1 MTGRQ
6 IGMLVILAVL
16 LFLVVSVTLVFALDF
31 LDGSLIFDLPIGPST
46 RTVDEA
52 EGTPSP
58 VAPGYETSLPAL
70 DTPSSPGT
78 ETALANST
86 VQTSTPAT
94 QTATPGQPLTPPAD
108 ICALLDLR
116 FLSATS
122 NIAAWRLQNDSGVAL
137 TITRIEI
144 DWPKSNDAIFN
155 AFLDGKVI
163 WSDEDLT
170 PPTTMTT
177 WIGNH
182 EDRNVDRL
190 SRVEFFFGTRWYPVS
205 EPPTFGIMPFFVA
218 TLWVTLVATAIS
230 VPVGVACAAYLAEV
244 APAKVRETVK
254 PVIEILAGIPSVVMG
269 FIGLMLLSPLVQ
281 SAFNLNTGLSGLTAG
296 IMLSL
301 MSLPII
307 ISVSEDALRA
317 VPDDFRQAAYALG
330 ATRWET
336 IRHVSI
342 PGALSGITAAIMLGV
357 GRAIGETMT
366 VLMVAGGALAVP
378 VSSTE
383 PMMPMT
389 AAIASGIGN
398 AVRGGLQYQALF
410 AIGLILFVITL
421 AVNLIADRVLERQKR
436 KFVR

>member
-1 MTGRQ
+1 
-6 IGMLVILAVL
+6 MLEQVSPATTAAGFEKALRRRWRPGEKFIESWIFLAGILTIVVL
-16 LFLVVSVTLVFALDF
+16 LGIIAL
-31 LDGSLIFDLPIGPST
+31 LLKEGLPIF
-46 RTVDEA
+46 
-52 EGTPSP
+52 
-58 VAPGYETSLPAL
+58 L
-70 DTPSSPGT
+70 DTPP
-78 ETALANST
+78 
-86 VQTSTPAT
+86 
-94 QTATPGQPLTPPAD
+94 
-108 ICALLDLR
+108 
-116 FLSATS
+116 
-122 NIAAWRLQNDSGVAL
+122 W
-137 TITRIEI
+137 
-144 DWPKSNDAIFN
+144 
-155 AFLDGKVI
+155 
-163 WSDEDLT
+163 
-170 PPTTMTT
+170 
-177 WIGNH
+177 
-182 EDRNVDRL
+182 
-190 SRVEFFFGTRWYPVS
+190 EFFFGTRWYPVS

-218 TLWVTLVATAIS
+218 TLWVALVATAVS

-281 SAFNLNTGLSGLTAG
+281 STFNLNTGLSGLTAG

-330 ATRWET
+330 STRWET

-342 PGALSGITAAIMLGV
+342 PGALSGITAAVMLGV

-378 VSSTE
+378 VSPTE

-421 AVNLIADRVLERQKR
+421 AVNLIADKVLERQKR

>member
-1 MTGRQ
+1 
-6 IGMLVILAVL
+6 MLEQVSPATTAAGIEKALRRRWRLGEKIIESWIFLAGILTIVVL
-16 LFLVVSVTLVFALDF
+16 LGIIAL
-31 LDGSLIFDLPIGPST
+31 LLKEGLPIF
-46 RTVDEA
+46 
-52 EGTPSP
+52 
-58 VAPGYETSLPAL
+58 L
-70 DTPSSPGT
+70 DTPP
-78 ETALANST
+78 
-86 VQTSTPAT
+86 
-94 QTATPGQPLTPPAD
+94 
-108 ICALLDLR
+108 
-116 FLSATS
+116 
-122 NIAAWRLQNDSGVAL
+122 W
-137 TITRIEI
+137 
-144 DWPKSNDAIFN
+144 
-155 AFLDGKVI
+155 
-163 WSDEDLT
+163 
-170 PPTTMTT
+170 
-177 WIGNH
+177 
-182 EDRNVDRL
+182 
-190 SRVEFFFGTRWYPVS
+190 EFFFGTRWYPVS

-254 PVIEILAGIPSVVMG
+254 PIIEILAGIPSVVMG

-281 SAFNLNTGLSGLTAG
+281 STFNLNTGLSGLTAG

-366 VLMVAGGALAVP
+366 VLMVAGGALSVP
-378 VSSTE
+378 VSPTE

-421 AVNLIADRVLERQKR
+421 AVNLIADKVLERQKR
-436 KFVR
+436 KFMR

>member
-1 MTGRQ
+1 
-6 IGMLVILAVL
+6 MLEQASKATTAMSQKKGLQRRWRLGEKFIESWIFLAGILTIVVL
-16 LFLVVSVTLVFALDF
+16 LGIIAL
-31 LDGSLIFDLPIGPST
+31 LLK
-46 RTVDEA
+46 
-52 EGTPSP
+52 EG
-58 VAPGYETSLPAL
+58 LPAFWY
-70 DTPSSPGT
+70 
-78 ETALANST
+78 
-86 VQTSTPAT
+86 
-94 QTATPGQPLTPPAD
+94 TPP
-108 ICALLDLR
+108 
-116 FLSATS
+116 
-122 NIAAWRLQNDSGVAL
+122 W
-137 TITRIEI
+137 
-144 DWPKSNDAIFN
+144 
-155 AFLDGKVI
+155 
-163 WSDEDLT
+163 
-170 PPTTMTT
+170 
-177 WIGNH
+177 
-182 EDRNVDRL
+182 
-190 SRVEFFFGTRWYPVS
+190 EFFFGTKWYPVS

-230 VPVGVACAAYLAEV
+230 VPIGVACAAYLAEV

-254 PVIEILAGIPSVVMG
+254 PIIEILAGIPSVVMG

-281 SAFNLNTGLSGLTAG
+281 SIFNLNTGLSGFTAG

-330 ATRWET
+330 STRWET
-336 IRHVSI
+336 IRHVCI

-378 VSSTE
+378 VSPTE

-410 AIGLILFVITL
+410 AIGLILFVVTL
-421 AVNLIADRVLERQKR
+421 AVNLIADKVLERQKR
-436 KFVR
+436 KFAR

>member
-1 MTGRQ
+1 
-6 IGMLVILAVL
+6 MLQQKGSFATAEASLEKGLERRWRLGEKFIEGWVFLAGILTVVVL
-16 LFLVVSVTLVFALDF
+16 LGIIAL
-31 LDGSLIFDLPIGPST
+31 LLKEGLPIF
-46 RTVDEA
+46 
-52 EGTPSP
+52 
-58 VAPGYETSLPAL
+58 L
-70 DTPSSPGT
+70 DTPP
-78 ETALANST
+78 
-86 VQTSTPAT
+86 
-94 QTATPGQPLTPPAD
+94 
-108 ICALLDLR
+108 
-116 FLSATS
+116 
-122 NIAAWRLQNDSGVAL
+122 W
-137 TITRIEI
+137 
-144 DWPKSNDAIFN
+144 
-155 AFLDGKVI
+155 
-163 WSDEDLT
+163 
-170 PPTTMTT
+170 
-177 WIGNH
+177 
-182 EDRNVDRL
+182 
-190 SRVEFFFGTRWYPVS
+190 EFFFGTKWYPVS

-244 APAKVRETVK
+244 APARVRETVK

-281 SAFNLNTGLSGLTAG
+281 SAFNLNTGLSGLAAG

-330 ATRWET
+330 STKWET
-336 IRHVSI
+336 IRHVCI
-342 PGALSGITAAIMLGV
+342 PGAISGIAAAVMLGV

-378 VSSTE
+378 VSPTE

-410 AIGLILFVITL
+410 AIGLILFVSTL

-436 KFVR
+436 KFTR

>member
-1 MTGRQ
+1 
-6 IGMLVILAVL
+6 MLKQASKATTAMSLKKGLQRRWRLGEKFIESWIFLAGVLTIVVL
-16 LFLVVSVTLVFALDF
+16 LGIIAL
-31 LDGSLIFDLPIGPST
+31 LLKEGLPIF
-46 RTVDEA
+46 
-52 EGTPSP
+52 
-58 VAPGYETSLPAL
+58 L
-70 DTPSSPGT
+70 DTPP
-78 ETALANST
+78 
-86 VQTSTPAT
+86 
-94 QTATPGQPLTPPAD
+94 
-108 ICALLDLR
+108 
-116 FLSATS
+116 
-122 NIAAWRLQNDSGVAL
+122 W
-137 TITRIEI
+137 
-144 DWPKSNDAIFN
+144 
-155 AFLDGKVI
+155 
-163 WSDEDLT
+163 
-170 PPTTMTT
+170 
-177 WIGNH
+177 
-182 EDRNVDRL
+182 
-190 SRVEFFFGTRWYPVS
+190 EFFFGTKWYPVS

-218 TLWVTLVATAIS
+218 TFWVTLVATAIS

-244 APAKVRETVK
+244 APTKVRETVK
-254 PVIEILAGIPSVVMG
+254 PIIEILAGIPSVVMG

-307 ISVSEDALRA
+307 ISVSEDELRA

-342 PGALSGITAAIMLGV
+342 PGALSGVTAAIMLGV

-378 VSSTE
+378 VSPTE

-410 AIGLILFVITL
+410 AIGLILFAVTL
-421 AVNLIADRVLERQKR
+421 AVNLIANRVLERQKR
-436 KFVR
+436 KFAR

>member
-1 MTGRQ
+1 MADFFESSNELPKTVCHHTPSVFFCHRSFFFLG
-6 IGMLVILAVL
+6 ILTIVILLGVIAL
-16 LFLVVSVTLVFALDF
+16 LLK
-31 LDGSLIFDLPIGPST
+31 
-46 RTVDEA
+46 
-52 EGTPSP
+52 EG
-58 VAPGYETSLPAL
+58 LPAFWY
-70 DTPSSPGT
+70 
-78 ETALANST
+78 
-86 VQTSTPAT
+86 
-94 QTATPGQPLTPPAD
+94 TPP
-108 ICALLDLR
+108 
-116 FLSATS
+116 
-122 NIAAWRLQNDSGVAL
+122 W
-137 TITRIEI
+137 
-144 DWPKSNDAIFN
+144 
-155 AFLDGKVI
+155 
-163 WSDEDLT
+163 
-170 PPTTMTT
+170 
-177 WIGNH
+177 
-182 EDRNVDRL
+182 
-190 SRVEFFFGTRWYPVS
+190 EFFFGSKWYPVT

-244 APAKVRETVK
+244 APTKVRETVK
-254 PVIEILAGIPSVVMG
+254 PIIEILAGIPSVVMG

-301 MSLPII
+301 MSLPIV

-330 ATRWET
+330 STKWET

-378 VSSTE
+378 VSPTD

-421 AVNLIADRVLERQKR
+421 AVNLIADKVLERQKR
-436 KFVR
+436 KFAR